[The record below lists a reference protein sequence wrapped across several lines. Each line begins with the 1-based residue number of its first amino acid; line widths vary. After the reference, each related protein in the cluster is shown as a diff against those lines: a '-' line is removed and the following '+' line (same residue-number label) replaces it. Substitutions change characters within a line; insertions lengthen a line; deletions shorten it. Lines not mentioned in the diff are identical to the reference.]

1 MRRDGERYRGAVLR
15 KSRIA
20 ARASSAPACFHSS
33 GPRASRSEVAPSRTC
48 PWVSHSAITSLM
60 KAMAAHRRHIVADGC
75 YGVRMCRSEA
85 RCCSARNDDKWPI
98 AADFGPAAVVARLV
112 RDPAEHEAKRLRISA
127 IITFVG
133 RGSWQAARPVAPPG
147 DSTDATRPPT
157 PFHRALPLLYWLRHP
172 RQVQWSCRSVR
183 SSRELPASA
192 TECR

>member
-1 MRRDGERYRGAVLR
+1 MNVTAEPFYGKAVSRLGRPRRPPA
-15 KSRIA
+15 STAA
-20 ARASSAPACFHSS
+20 ARGRAD
-33 GPRASRSEVAPSRTC
+33 PRWRHRAHARG
-48 PWVSHSAITSLM
+48 SHSAITSLM